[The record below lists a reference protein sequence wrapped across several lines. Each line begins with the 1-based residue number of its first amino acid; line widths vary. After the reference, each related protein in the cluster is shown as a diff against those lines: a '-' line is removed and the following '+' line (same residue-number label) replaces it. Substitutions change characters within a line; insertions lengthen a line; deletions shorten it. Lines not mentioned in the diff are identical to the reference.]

1 MRRVHG
7 KTWPP
12 GSGGKVFPSGGG
24 LGGNVLPQ
32 AEGAREAASL
42 PAGVGSGER
51 QSLSSGL
58 IQTGEFGRGVHG
70 GELAPCLAGVPG
82 CLQGGRFGRAKHS
95 IVAAGVPGL

>member
-1 MRRVHG
+1 MVRRVHG
-7 KTWPP
+7 KTWPS
-12 GSGGKVFPSGGG
+12 GSGGKVLPSGGG

-70 GELAPCLAGVPG
+70 GERAPCLAGVPG

-95 IVAAGVPGL
+95 SV